1 MVCSDVLD
9 DLATQWVE
17 RFRVPGSRLVL
28 GIVLVLVLFGGSLP
42 AHASLHTYHEQP
54 GQTTVR
60 SQQSL
65 RDQRDQPWKA
75 TLFKRVNPDQPPQV
89 YLRLVGFPGQAVVTK
104 TAPLT
109 VDTGTLRQWHLAPAP
124 AQPPLPANVAQYDAA
139 PLLGDLP
146 AALPLTLEVPLA
158 NGRMARLVAA
168 PYVSAEWLQIPA
180 LLPDDRGDGAGERPS
195 S

>member
-1 MVCSDVLD
+1 MVCLGVLNGV
-9 DLATQWVE
+9 ATKWGGQIRAPGRWVL
-17 RFRVPGSRLVL
+17 GLVL
-28 GIVLVLVLFGGSLP
+28 GLVLLGGPLP

-75 TLFKRVNPDQPPQV
+75 TLFKRVNRDQPPQV
-89 YLRLVGFPGQAVVTK
+89 YLRLVGFPGQAMVAK
-104 TAPLT
+104 DALLT
-109 VDTGTLRQWHLAPAP
+109 VDTGTLRQWRLAPAP
-124 AQPPLPANVAQYDAA
+124 SQPPLPANVAQYDAA
-139 PLLGDLP
+139 PLLADLT

-168 PYVSAEWLQIPA
+168 PYVIAEWLQIPE
-180 LLPDDRGDGAGERPS
+180 LLPDDGGAGLGESPGG
-195 S
+195 